1 MGLKSTKI
9 SILSFYEVFGD
20 IFVHDPKKRGNLL
33 LGSFSGSD
41 AVGVYCNITG
51 ARGFGRKPSLD

>member
-20 IFVHDPKKRGNLL
+20 IFVHDPKKEET
-33 LGSFSGSD
+33 
-41 AVGVYCNITG
+41 YCWDHFPGLTQWACIAT
-51 ARGFGRKPSLD
+51 